1 MINNKTKLIS
11 TVGKIALGALAPEL
25 LAQGTKLVNAQL
37 EKRKG
42 YVKVP
47 DVTALTVDEADE
59 IMTQY
64 HFNHTVVSVAPAVKY
79 ANAVPN
85 QVVSTQPKGNTVVD
99 PQTFVKLYTIDAE
112 TIHQSQLIAET
123 LEKARQVRKQAIK
136 EKVNN
141 TVRATAKIPAHITKK
156 LKANKKKL

>member
-1 MINNKTKLIS
+1 MNKTKLIS

-42 YVKVP
+42 YIKVP
-47 DVTALTVDEADE
+47 DVTALDVDEANG

-85 QVVSTQPKGNTVVD
+85 QVVKTQPKGNSLVD

-112 TIHQSQLIAET
+112 TVQKSKMMAAD
-123 LEKARQVRKQAIK
+123 LEKAKQKRQRAVKA
-136 EKVNN
+136 KVQN
-141 TVRATAKIPAHITKK
+141 TITATTKIPAQITRK
-156 LKANKKKL
+156 LKRNKNKR

>member
-11 TVGKIALGALAPEL
+11 TVGKIALGALAPEI

-64 HFNHTVVSVAPAVKY
+64 HFIQLCPLRRRSNMLMLSQIKWLAHNRKVIRLLIRRHLLNFIRLMLKLFTKVS
-79 ANAVPN
+79 
-85 QVVSTQPKGNTVVD
+85 
-99 PQTFVKLYTIDAE
+99 
-112 TIHQSQLIAET
+112 
-123 LEKARQVRKQAIK
+123 
-136 EKVNN
+136 
-141 TVRATAKIPAHITKK
+141 
-156 LKANKKKL
+156 

>member
-1 MINNKTKLIS
+1 MMNKTKLIS

-37 EKRKG
+37 EKRKE
-42 YVKVP
+42 YIKVP
-47 DVTALTVDEADE
+47 DVTALDVDEANE

-85 QVVSTQPKGNTVVD
+85 QVVKTQPKGNSLVD

-112 TIHQSQLIAET
+112 TVQKSKMMAAD
-123 LEKARQVRKQAIK
+123 LEKAKQKRQQAVK
-136 EKVNN
+136 AKVQN
-141 TVRATAKIPAHITKK
+141 TITATTKIPAQITRK
-156 LKANKKKL
+156 LKRNKNKR

>member
-1 MINNKTKLIS
+1 MMNKTKLIS

-25 LAQGTKLVNAQL
+25 LAQGAKFVNAQL

-42 YVKVP
+42 YIKVP
-47 DVTALTVDEADE
+47 DVTALDVDEANE

-85 QVVSTQPKGNTVVD
+85 QVVKTQPKGNSLVD

-112 TIHQSQLIAET
+112 TVQKSKMMAADM
-123 LEKARQVRKQAIK
+123 EKAKQKRQQAVK
-136 EKVNN
+136 AKVQN
-141 TVRATAKIPAHITKK
+141 TITATTKIPAQITRK
-156 LKANKKKL
+156 LKRNKNKR

>member
-1 MINNKTKLIS
+1 MMNKTKLIS

-42 YVKVP
+42 YIKVP
-47 DVTALTVDEADE
+47 DVTALDVDEATE

-64 HFNHTVVSVAPAVKY
+64 HFKPTVVPVAAAVKY

-85 QVVSTQPKGNTVVD
+85 QVVKTQPKGNTVVD
-99 PQTFVKLYTIDAE
+99 PQTFVKLFMIDAE
-112 TIHQSQLIAET
+112 TVQQSKLMAED
-123 LEKARQVRKQAIK
+123 LEKTKQKRQQTIK
-136 EKVNN
+136 EKVQN
-141 TVRATAKIPAHITKK
+141 TVTATTKIPARITRK
-156 LKANKKKL
+156 LKLNKRKR

>member
-1 MINNKTKLIS
+1 MMNKIKLIS
-11 TVGKIALGALAPEL
+11 TVGKIALGAFAPEL

-42 YVKVP
+42 YIKVP
-47 DVTALTVDEADE
+47 DVTALDVDEANE

-85 QVVSTQPKGNTVVD
+85 QVVKTQPKGNSLVD

-112 TIHQSQLIAET
+112 TVQKSKMMAAD
-123 LEKARQVRKQAIK
+123 LEKAKQKRQQAVK
-136 EKVNN
+136 AKVQN
-141 TVRATAKIPAHITKK
+141 TITATTKIPAQITSK
-156 LKANKKKL
+156 LKRKKNKR

>member
-1 MINNKTKLIS
+1 MMNKTKLIS

-42 YVKVP
+42 YIKVP
-47 DVTALTVDEADE
+47 DVTALDVDEATE

-64 HFNHTVVSVAPAVKY
+64 HFKHTVVPVAAAVKY

-85 QVVSTQPKGNTVVD
+85 QVVKTQPKGNTVVD

-112 TIHQSQLIAET
+112 TVQKSKMMAAD
-123 LEKARQVRKQAIK
+123 LEKAKQKRQQAVK
-136 EKVNN
+136 AKVQN
-141 TVRATAKIPAHITKK
+141 TITATTKIPAQITRK
-156 LKANKKKL
+156 LKRNKNKR

>member
-1 MINNKTKLIS
+1 MMNKTKLIS

-42 YVKVP
+42 YIKIP
-47 DVTALTVDEADE
+47 DVTALDVDEANE

-85 QVVSTQPKGNTVVD
+85 QVVKTQPKGNSLVD
-99 PQTFVKLYTIDAE
+99 PQTFVKLYTINAE
-112 TIHQSQLIAET
+112 TVQKSKMMAAD
-123 LEKARQVRKQAIK
+123 LEKAKQKRQQAVK
-136 EKVNN
+136 AKVQN
-141 TVRATAKIPAHITKK
+141 TITATTKIPAQITGK
-156 LKANKKKL
+156 LKRNKNKR

>member
-1 MINNKTKLIS
+1 MMNKTKLIS
-11 TVGKIALGALAPEL
+11 TVGKIALGALVPEL

-42 YVKVP
+42 YIKVP
-47 DVTALTVDEADE
+47 DVTALDVDEANE

-85 QVVSTQPKGNTVVD
+85 QVVKTQPKGNSLVD

-112 TIHQSQLIAET
+112 TIQQSKMMAAD
-123 LEKARQVRKQAIK
+123 LEKAKQKRQQSIK
-136 EKVNN
+136 AKVQN
-141 TVRATAKIPAHITKK
+141 TMTATTKIPAQITRK
-156 LKANKKKL
+156 LKRNKNKR

>member
-1 MINNKTKLIS
+1 MMNNTKLIS

-25 LAQGTKLVNAQL
+25 LAQGAKLVNAQL

-42 YVKVP
+42 YIKVP
-47 DVTALTVDEADE
+47 DVTALDVDEANE

-85 QVVSTQPKGNTVVD
+85 QVVKTQPKGNSLVD

-112 TIHQSQLIAET
+112 TVQKSKMMAADM
-123 LEKARQVRKQAIK
+123 EKAKQKRQQAVK
-136 EKVNN
+136 AKVQN
-141 TVRATAKIPAHITKK
+141 TITATTKIPAQITRK
-156 LKANKKKL
+156 LKRNKNKR

>member
-1 MINNKTKLIS
+1 MNKTKLIS

-42 YVKVP
+42 YIKIP
-47 DVTALTVDEADE
+47 DVTALDVDEANE

-85 QVVSTQPKGNTVVD
+85 QVVKTQPKGNSLVD
-99 PQTFVKLYTIDAE
+99 PQTFVKLYTINAE
-112 TIHQSQLIAET
+112 TVQKSKMMAAD
-123 LEKARQVRKQAIK
+123 LEKAKQKRQQAVK
-136 EKVNN
+136 AKVQN
-141 TVRATAKIPAHITKK
+141 TITATTKIPAQITGK
-156 LKANKKKL
+156 LKRNKNKR

>member
-1 MINNKTKLIS
+1 MNKTKLIS

-47 DVTALTVDEADE
+47 DVTALDVDEANE

-64 HFNHTVVSVAPAVKY
+64 HFNHTVVSVAPSVKY
-79 ANAVPN
+79 ANTVPN
-85 QVVSTQPKGNTVVD
+85 RVVKTQPKGNTVVD

-112 TIHQSQLIAET
+112 TVQKSKTMAAE
-123 LEKARQVRKQAIK
+123 LKKAKQKRQQAIK
-136 EKVNN
+136 AKVQN
-141 TVRATAKIPAHITKK
+141 TMTVTTKIPAQVTRK
-156 LKANKKKL
+156 LKRNKNKR

>member
-1 MINNKTKLIS
+1 MNKTKLIS

-42 YVKVP
+42 YIKVP
-47 DVTALTVDEADE
+47 DVTALDVDEANE

-64 HFNHTVVSVAPAVKY
+64 HFNHTVVSVASAVKY

-85 QVVSTQPKGNTVVD
+85 QVVKTQPKGNSLVD

-112 TIHQSQLIAET
+112 TVQKSKMMAAD
-123 LEKARQVRKQAIK
+123 LEKVKQKKQQAVK
-136 EKVNN
+136 AKVQN
-141 TVRATAKIPAHITKK
+141 TITATTKIPAQITRK
-156 LKANKKKL
+156 LKRNKNKR

>member
-1 MINNKTKLIS
+1 MMNKTKLIS

-37 EKRKG
+37 ERRKG
-42 YVKVP
+42 YIKVP
-47 DVTALTVDEADE
+47 DVTALDVDEATE

-64 HFNHTVVSVAPAVKY
+64 RFKHTVVPVAAAVKY

-85 QVVSTQPKGNTVVD
+85 QVVKTQPKGNTVVD

-112 TIHQSQLIAET
+112 TVQKSKMMAAD
-123 LEKARQVRKQAIK
+123 LEKAKQKRQQAVK
-136 EKVNN
+136 AKVQN
-141 TVRATAKIPAHITKK
+141 TITATTKIPAQITRK
-156 LKANKKKL
+156 LKRNKR

>member
-1 MINNKTKLIS
+1 MMNKTKLIS

-42 YVKVP
+42 YIKVP
-47 DVTALTVDEADE
+47 DVTALDVDEANE

-64 HFNHTVVSVAPAVKY
+64 HFNHTVVSVASAVKY

-85 QVVSTQPKGNTVVD
+85 QVVKTQPKGNSLVD

-112 TIHQSQLIAET
+112 TVQKSKMMAAD
-123 LEKARQVRKQAIK
+123 LEKVKQKKQQAVK
-136 EKVNN
+136 AKVQN
-141 TVRATAKIPAHITKK
+141 TITATTKIPAQITRK
-156 LKANKKKL
+156 LKRNKNKR

>member
-1 MINNKTKLIS
+1 MNKTKLIS

-47 DVTALTVDEADE
+47 DVTALDVDEANE

-79 ANAVPN
+79 ANTLPN
-85 QVVSTQPKGNTVVD
+85 QVVKTQPKGNSLVD

-112 TIHQSQLIAET
+112 TIQQSKMMAAD
-123 LEKARQVRKQAIK
+123 LEKAKQKRQQLIK
-136 EKVNN
+136 AKVQN
-141 TVRATAKIPAHITKK
+141 TMTATTKIPAQITRK
-156 LKANKKKL
+156 LKRNKNKH